1 MKFELRAVTSD
12 NECRYSNI
20 LPNEKYSLCKLK
32 FGDIKSV
39 LAYQEASEYQTILGE
54 KEEISKWYVDINT
67 IEDLVA
73 LENEVHNSLI
83 INGGEILIYDG
94 FLV

>member
-12 NECRYSNI
+12 NECRYSI
-20 LPNEKYSLCKLK
+20 MLPNEKYTLCRLK

-39 LAYQEASEYQTILGE
+39 NTYQETSEYQTLLGE
-54 KEEISKWYVDINT
+54 NKEISRWYVDINT

-73 LENEVHNSLI
+73 LEKETHNSLI
-83 INGGEILIYDG
+83 VNDGEILIYDDY
-94 FLV
+94 VE

>member
-1 MKFELRAVTSD
+1 MKFELRAVTSG
-12 NECRYSNI
+12 NECRYSII

-39 LAYQEASEYQTILGE
+39 HAYQETSEYQTILGE

-73 LENEVHNSLI
+73 LENEAHNSLI